1 MDRYGLLDEGV
12 IFLEGF
18 FNESFPVASERGM
31 LNQLALV
38 RLDCDMY
45 ASTMDVLSHTYHRI
59 SPGGVLLHNNW
70 QYTAAR
76 SAAIDFRRA
85 FGAEWELAHPVELID
100 GGSAFWV
107 V

>member
-1 MDRYGLLDEGV
+1 LDEGV